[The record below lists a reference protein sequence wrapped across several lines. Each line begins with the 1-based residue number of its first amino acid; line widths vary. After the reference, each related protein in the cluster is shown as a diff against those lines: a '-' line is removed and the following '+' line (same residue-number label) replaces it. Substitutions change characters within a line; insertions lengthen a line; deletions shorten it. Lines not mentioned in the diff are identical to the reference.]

1 MSLFPNDIDGQLSQK
16 LGVVIPTITA
26 AGSGDNTEVDG
37 PSIDRKNATSMSVAI
52 VAKAVLAATKT
63 LVVKATVQ
71 DSADGTS
78 FEDVAAA
85 LQPGGA
91 ANSTVMTLTGA
102 SGGSTESGVY
112 QLGVNLASL
121 RRYVRIQVLPDLNAA
136 NTDTATLAGV
146 VSLGGLVV
154 ES

>member
-1 MSLFPNDIDGQLSQK
+1 MSLFPNDIDSQLSQK

-37 PSIDRKNATSMSVAI
+37 PSIDRQNATSMSVAI
-52 VAKAVLAATKT
+52 VAQAALAATKT
-63 LVVKATVQ
+63 LVVKATIQ
-71 DSADGTS
+71 DSADGST
-78 FEDVAAA
+78 FADVAAA

-91 ANSTVMTLTGA
+91 ANSTVLTLTGGA
-102 SGGSTESGVY
+102 GGSTERGVY

-121 RRYVRIQVLPDLNAA
+121 RRYVRVQVLPDLNATG
-136 NTDTATLAGV
+136 TDTATLAAV
-146 VSLGGLVV
+146 VSLGGLVL

>member
-1 MSLFPNDIDGQLSQK
+1 MSLSPLDIDSQLSQK

-37 PSIDRKNATSMSVAI
+37 PSIDRKDANSMSVAI
-52 VAKAVLAATKT
+52 VAQAVLAATKT
-63 LVVKATVQ
+63 LVVKATIQ
-71 DSADGTS
+71 DSANGSS
-78 FEDVAAA
+78 FDDVPAA

-102 SGGSTESGVY
+102 SGGSTERGVY
-112 QLGVNLASL
+112 QLGVNLSSL
-121 RRYVRIQVLPDLNAA
+121 RRYVRIQVLPDLNATG
-136 NTDTATLAGV
+136 TDTATVVGV
-146 VSLGGLVV
+146 VTLGGLVV

>member
-26 AGSGDNTEVDG
+26 AGTGDNTEVDG
-37 PSIDRKNATSMSVAI
+37 PSIDRQNATSMSVAI

-71 DSADGTS
+71 DSADGVT
-78 FEDVAAA
+78 FADVAAA

-91 ANSTVMTLTGA
+91 ANSTVMTLTGGA
-102 SGGSTESGVY
+102 GGSTESGVY
-112 QLGVNLASL
+112 QLGVNLSSL
-121 RRYVRIQVLPDLNAA
+121 KRYVRIQVLPDLNATG
-136 NTDTATLAGV
+136 TDTATVAGV

-154 ES
+154 EQ